1 MEIKILLILW
11 ILLYGIYFYIKTKNG
26 LHMLQLESYKNERY
40 FKWIKNNLKKVINL
54 KEVFLIALCAI
65 LIFINKEFLGLV
77 LLNITYIILLI
88 FRKKEK
94 AKKPFVI
101 TNRIKRMYI
110 TYGIIN
116 TIIIGILVFVN
127 ILTLIATLFAFTI
140 LSYFLVILVNYI
152 NSPIEKIIQKN
163 FYYRAKIK
171 LDEMPNLKV
180 IGITGSYGKTSTKN
194 IVTTILSQKYNVLMT
209 PESFNTTMG
218 VVRTINEKL
227 SPMHNLFICE
237 MGAKQVGDIKEI
249 CDLVKPDYGILTAIG
264 PQHLETFKTIENVT
278 KTKLELV
285 DALPEEEGI
294 AYINFEDE
302 NIKKANI
309 SKKTVKYGFSEE
321 CDYYAKNIKINQR
334 GSSFEVC
341 SKKGERYPVTTKLL
355 GKHNILNI
363 VAGIAIASNLGLKK
377 EEIALGVKLLKPVPH
392 RLELIQNANGN
403 IIIDD
408 AYNSNSSGAKMAL
421 EVLGNFQDKQ
431 KILITPGIVDLGEYA
446 KQYNELFGEQAAEVT
461 DYTILVGEKQAPP
474 ILKGLMN
481 KKYPKEKIF
490 IAKDLK
496 EALNKMNEI
505 AGNNSVILLENDLPD
520 NYI

>member
-1 MEIKILLILW
+1 MEIQILLILW
-11 ILLYGIYFYIKTKNG
+11 VILYGIYFYRKTKNG
-26 LHMLQLESYKNERY
+26 LHMLQLESYKNKRY
-40 FKWIKNNLKKVINL
+40 FKWIKNNIKKVIQLNEICL
-54 KEVFLIALCAI
+54 IILCLILVFIHQ
-65 LIFINKEFLGLV
+65 EFLGLI
-77 LLNITYIILLI
+77 LLNVVYFTLLI
-88 FRKKEK
+88 VKKEEK
-94 AKKPFVI
+94 AKKPFVM

-110 TYGIIN
+110 TYAIIHVIVIAIFGLIN
-116 TIIIGILVFVN
+116 HKIL
-127 ILTLIATLFAFTI
+127 LTLLTTFTI
-140 LSYFLVILVNYI
+140 FSYFMVILVNLI
-152 NSPIEKIIQKN
+152 NSPIEKGIQKK
-163 FYYRAKIK
+163 FMIKAKRK
-171 LDEMPNLKV
+171 LEEMPNLKV
-180 IGITGSYGKTSTKN
+180 IGITGSYGKTSTKY

-227 SPMHNLFICE
+227 SPTHNLFVCE
-237 MGAKQVGDIKEI
+237 MGAKQIGDIKEI

-264 PQHLETFKTIENVT
+264 PQHLETFKTIENVA

-302 NIKKANI
+302 NIQKANI
-309 SKKTVKYGFSEE
+309 TKRTIKYGFDQQ
-321 CDYYAKNIKINQR
+321 CDYYARNIDINQR

-341 SKKGERYPVTTKLL
+341 SKTGECYPVVTKLL
-355 GKHNILNI
+355 GKHHILNI
-363 VAGIAIASNLGLKK
+363 VAGVAIASNLGLKK
-377 EEIALGVKLLKPVPH
+377 EEIALGVKMLKPVPH

-421 EVLGNFQDKQ
+421 EVLGNFQDRQ
-431 KILITPGIVDLGEYA
+431 KILVTPGIVDLGECA
-446 KQYNELFGEQAAEVT
+446 KEYNQLLGEQASEVA
-461 DYTILVGEKQAPP
+461 DYIILVGEKQAQP
-474 ILKGLMN
+474 ILEGLVK

-490 IAKDLK
+490 IAKNLK